1 MGMFDGMDLDWG
13 QIASGMPTP
22 GSAPAPGFNDR
33 FGAAFPRSP
42 IAPEQLAQNL
52 AARGVP
58 PPPVDIPVGAALTGN
73 DGVVNPNEPFRM
85 PDQRSVDNWRA
96 DTDVTNAGIGGSPA
110 PKGMGGSAPGAP
122 MNIQSPVQQQQVA
135 QAGAPTDISASA
147 KKPGGDSL
155 LDALKGIKAP
165 ASPEIQRF
173 GTPAAPKVTANIKGG
188 NLLAMLQALNVGQG
202 AGDRNLPATL
212 ASALRRG

>member
-1 MGMFDGMDLDWG
+1 MGLFDGMDMDWG
-13 QIASGMPTP
+13 QIATGMPTP
-22 GSAPAPGFNDR
+22 GAVPQPGFDDR

-42 IAPEQLAQNL
+42 IAPEALAANL

-58 PPPVDIPVGAALTGN
+58 PPKQDIPVGAALTGN
-73 DGVVNPNEPFRM
+73 DGVINPTEPYRM

-96 DTDVTNAGIGGSPA
+96 DADVLNGGGAAAVTPTAGGT
-110 PKGMGGSAPGAP
+110 AP

-135 QAGAPTDISASA
+135 AATAPTDVSAA
-147 KKPGGDSL
+147 KKSGGDNL

-165 ASPEIQRF
+165 PAPTIQHL
-173 GTPAAPKVTANIKGG
+173 GTPSAPKPTGNIKGG
-188 NLLAMLQALNVGQG
+188 NIMAMLQALNAGAS

-212 ASALRRG
+212 AAALRRG